1 MKPLNEMTIALA
13 SDHAGFGLKSMI
25 HLFLEREGATVKD
38 FGCDSMENCD
48 FPDYAHPMATSVEKG
63 ECDLGIGF
71 CFTGNGMAMATNTH
85 PHVRAV
91 VCWESS
97 QAENARR
104 FFNANVLCL
113 PSGSV
118 TADKALDIIHKFVTT
133 DFDGGERYERRIH
146 HLANP
151 NEYRI
156 EKGEWIL
163 LKENK
168 N

>member
-1 MKPLNEMTIALA
+1 MTIAVA
-13 SDHAGFGLKSMI
+13 SDHAGFGLKEMI
-25 HLFLEREGATVKD
+25 QLFLEREGAKVMD
-38 FGCDSMENCD
+38 IGCQSLESCD
-48 FPDYAHPMATSVEKG
+48 FTDYAHPLATLVEKG

-71 CFTGNGMAMATNTH
+71 CFTGNGMSMCANTH